1 MNRLIF
7 SKNFSTKVLKNFI
20 NGQFVESKGTK
31 RYDITDPSTNKL
43 ISQAPETTTE
53 EFNLAIDS
61 AKNAFKS
68 WKNVP
73 VLNRQR
79 YIFDYLRL
87 LRERQV
93 DDINIG

>member
-31 RYDITDPSTNKL
+31 LYDITDPSTNKV
-43 ISQAPETTTE
+43 ISQVPESTNE
-53 EFNLAIDS
+53 EFNQAVAS
-61 AKNAFKS
+61 SKVAFKS
-68 WKNVP
+68 WRNVP

-93 DDINIG
+93 NLIKIG